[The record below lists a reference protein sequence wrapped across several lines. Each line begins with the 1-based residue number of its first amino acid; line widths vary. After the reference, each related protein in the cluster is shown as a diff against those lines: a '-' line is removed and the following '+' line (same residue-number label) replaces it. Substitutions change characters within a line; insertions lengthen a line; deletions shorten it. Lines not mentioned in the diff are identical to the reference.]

1 MCCHVQ
7 RGQGGQG
14 KGPLVLHPA
23 FKDRPPPSVTC
34 HLCARDFGT
43 TSLAIH
49 IKTCERKWER
59 KQRELPPVCCNLGGL
74 GSMGYFCCALPPP
87 LPIHAQRHPT
97 GIVSIRGWARGVR
110 QGSCLL
116 QHLPPVGPHHT
127 PPHTRR
133 HSAPH
138 HIHVWK
144 CGL

>member
-1 MCCHVQ
+1 VCCHVQ

-59 KQRELPPVCCNLGGL
+59 KQRELPPVCCN
-74 GSMGYFCCALPPP
+74 MGA
-87 LPIHAQRHPT
+87 
-97 GIVSIRGWARGVR
+97 
-110 QGSCLL
+110 
-116 QHLPPVGPHHT
+116 
-127 PPHTRR
+127 
-133 HSAPH
+133 
-138 HIHVWK
+138 
-144 CGL
+144 